1 MRKSQKQDDPE
12 REARYPAWPPRVLL
26 EVKLIPPG
34 NPDDLEKAQWLWVN
48 RPKPD
53 RWDGRILEAVI
64 ALLASLSLS
73 PWLGPS
79 LAAWLAKWSLLCAA
93 FFFWRQ
99 AREMKRWDRWKA
111 DYCRALDRL
120 KVPEA

>member
-1 MRKSQKQDDPE
+1 
-12 REARYPAWPPRVLL
+12 VLL

-48 RPKPD
+48 RPKPN
-53 RWDGRILEAVI
+53 RWDGPILEAVI

-73 PWLGPS
+73 PWLGPF

-99 AREMKRWDRWKA
+99 GREMKRWDRWKA

>member
-53 RWDGRILEAVI
+53 RWDRPILEAVI
-64 ALLASLSLS
+64 APPCLAVLVPLAGAFLGRVAGEVEPPVRGLLF
-73 PWLGPS
+73 
-79 LAAWLAKWSLLCAA
+79 LAARPGIETLG
-93 FFFWRQ
+93 
-99 AREMKRWDRWKA
+99 
-111 DYCRALDRL
+111 
-120 KVPEA
+120 